1 MHVLGRLDL
10 PREAREKRG
19 AMGKPRIEE
28 TERASRPP
36 GSSAAATVGL
46 RAVVL
51 NGSARG
57 RAPLVGKKLTI
68 GKAPEND
75 LVLDDPLVSRTHCEI
90 ERVKDGLLVRDLGS
104 TNGTRLDGVRVHEA
118 IARPGSVVG
127 VGSVDVSLRPTALP
141 IDALPSKNDK
151 FGEAWADS
159 LAMRSIFGV
168 LEFIAPSDATV
179 LLTGE
184 TGTGKDVLARSIV
197 QRSRRKDGPFVVVD
211 CGAMKWSLAES
222 ELFGHERGAF
232 TGADAA
238 RKGAFELADGGTIFL
253 DEIGELPL
261 DVQPKLLRV
270 IETRKFQRVGSSK
283 VQTTDVRVIAATKRD
298 LEAEVAAGRFRED
311 LFFRL
316 AVVPVHV
323 PPLRERKDDVPLLA
337 RRLLAALA
345 PGRPLEPTEAAWALL
360 LAHDWPGNV
369 RELRNVLERAALLSQ
384 HGTIEAAALGLF

>member
-1 MHVLGRLDL
+1 M
-10 PREAREKRG
+10 A
-19 AMGKPRIEE
+19 KPPTEQ

-57 RAPLVGKKLTI
+57 QAPLVGTKLTI

-75 LVLDDPLVSRTHCEI
+75 LVLDDPLVSRVHCEI
-90 ERVKDGLLVRDLGS
+90 ERRKEGLVVRDLDS
-104 TNGTRLDGVRVHEA
+104 TNGTRIDGVAVREA
-118 IARPGSVVG
+118 IARPGSVIG
-127 VGSVDVSLRPTALP
+127 IGSVEVALKPSAAPGDPRANKAFP
-141 IDALPSKNDK
+141 IDALPSKNER
-151 FGEAWADS
+151 FGEAYADS

-184 TGTGKDVLARSIV
+184 TGTGKDVLARSIA
-197 QRSRRKDGPFVVVD
+197 QRSRRKDRPFVVVD

-238 RKGAFELADGGTIFL
+238 RKGAFELADKGTVFL

-270 IETRKFQRVGSSK
+270 IETRSFQRVGSSK
-283 VQTTDVRVIAATKRD
+283 VLTSDVRVIAATKRD
-298 LEAEVAAGRFRED
+298 LESDVAEGRFRED
-311 LFFRL
+311 LYFRL

-323 PPLRERKDDVPLLA
+323 PPLRERREDVPLLA
-337 RRLLAALA
+337 RRLLATLA
-345 PGRPLEPTEAAWALL
+345 PGRSLEPTEEAWALL
-360 LAHDWPGNV
+360 MAHEWPGNV
-369 RELRNVLERAALLSQ
+369 RELRNVLERAVLLSQ
-384 HGTIEAAALGLF
+384 EGTIAASTLGLSG